1 MSRLLYNSSEQI
13 NKCGLYALPVQCNSQ
28 CHCIVQ
34 LQLKLQ
40 ETEEET
46 DINQDWQNLKQ
57 VILEAA
63 MEFKLSKVEK
73 MLTTGGTMNVREQSK
88 K

>member
-1 MSRLLYNSSEQI
+1 LNQKEKI
-13 NKCGLYALPVQCNSQ
+13 NKYKEN
-28 CHCIVQ
+28 

-40 ETEEET
+40 ETAEET

-63 MEFKLSKVEK
+63 GGNVHYLKTQR

-88 K
+88 KRMKQEENV